1 MHNRRELPFSL
12 DLLRGFEAAA
22 RHLSFTAAAEELF
35 LTQSAISRQVQTLEE
50 QLGVK
55 LFERRTR
62 ALALTRAGESYYQQV
77 AKALQQLRDATA
89 HVRGAADPLVRVTT
103 TVTFASLWLVP
114 RLARF
119 QSQFADIPVHVIA
132 DNVLQDLERDVADVA
147 VRYTTEEKAGSGAV
161 MLFDETV
168 APVCSPS
175 LVGGRKR
182 VQKPEELLVLPL
194 LHYDATQFSTPWLS
208 WEVWLEAMGL
218 EHPKGASSLSF
229 SHYDQLIQAAV
240 AGQGVALGRFPL
252 MNELLRGGQLVM
264 PLRSPPAAITQGRG
278 YWLVVPSR
286 AAVRPQVQTFVEW
299 LRFEASEALQAR
311 QTKRQEKR

>member
-1 MHNRRELPFSL
+1 MHNRRELPLSL

-62 ALALTRAGESYYQQV
+62 ALVLTRAGESYYHEV
-77 AKALQQLRDATA
+77 SKALQQLREATA
-89 HVRGAADPLVRVTT
+89 RVRGGTDPLVRVTT

-147 VRYTTEEKAGSGAV
+147 VRYTTEEKAGNSPV

-175 LVGGRKR
+175 LARSRKR
-182 VQKPEELLVLPL
+182 AQKPEELLLLPL
-194 LHYDATQFSTPWLS
+194 LHYEATQFSAPWLS

-218 EHPKGASSLSF
+218 ESPKGARSLSF
-229 SHYDQLIQAAV
+229 SQYDQLIQAAV

-252 MNELLRGGQLVM
+252 MNELVRQGQLVM

-278 YWLVVPSR
+278 YWLIVPSR
-286 AAVRPQVQTFVEW
+286 AATRPQVKTFVEW
-299 LRFEASEALQAR
+299 LRSEAAQALDAQ
-311 QTKRQEKR
+311 QTRGRDR